1 MAALIYR
8 EAVSAPSVGTSSGRN
23 VASFSQDIRRVLAA
37 LNTMNMQIYPL
48 RIIREVCPSNTT
60 APTGQKRFDI
70 LDCGSKS
77 KGAKRFGGADRAGVC
92 ARTLAS
98 TSFCARRPASV
109 WPPAAVLIFAF
120 RRDVS
125 KFKQASTT
133 RARRDGTNL
142 KPQHD
147 GRRQEETEG
156 RSRCRFWR
164 FCRSCCRSI
173 EQQSR
178 PEDAAAPPPGAA
190 RPLRRR
196 RRWCRRA
203 VILSFN

>member
-77 KGAKRFGGADRAGVC
+77 KGPMQRGLVVRTGRVC
-92 ARTLAS
+92 ARGPLQAPLFARAGRPRS
-98 TSFCARRPASV
+98 GRLQPSSFSLF
-109 WPPAAVLIFAF
+109 AVM
-120 RRDVS
+120 
-125 KFKQASTT
+125 
-133 RARRDGTNL
+133 
-142 KPQHD
+142 
-147 GRRQEETEG
+147 
-156 RSRCRFWR
+156 
-164 FCRSCCRSI
+164 
-173 EQQSR
+173 
-178 PEDAAAPPPGAA
+178 
-190 RPLRRR
+190 
-196 RRWCRRA
+196 
-203 VILSFN
+203 